1 MRLFLL
7 VCFFF
12 SSLAVTGYCQDP
24 PPAKVR
30 TAPITKEQVSRN
42 KPFLGILYYDRLSK
56 VSSEVAGLVETINVR
71 SGDRVK
77 KGEPLVQLNTDLLDQ
92 DIKLS
97 TTRVKQK
104 KLENELAQKNYDRQK
119 SLLENRGASQKKY
132 DDAQFAY
139 NNSMMEQQ
147 AAQHTLA
154 RLRLQQKKSLITA
167 PFDGIILEKNVDSG
181 DWVQQGG
188 QVAVIGASDAL
199 FVKVPVGETLLQFIQ
214 PGAEVE
220 VVINAFAQSLTGTID
235 TIDPRA
241 DTKTKNVSIK
251 IRIPVIAKSVE
262 NLSATVHLP
271 ISNKQQLSIIPRDA
285 LIKFKGKD
293 FVYTVKEGKA
303 GILPVNIVTFLGD
316 KVAAD
321 NPYLAPGMPVV
332 IEGNERLRPD
342 QPVTIIGE

>member
-12 SSLAVTGYCQDP
+12 SSLAVTGYCQEP

-30 TAPITKEQVSRN
+30 TAPITKEQVAKN

-56 VSSEVAGLVETINVR
+56 VSSEVAGLVETITVR
-71 SGDRVK
+71 TGDRVK
-77 KGEPLVQLNTDLLDQ
+77 KGDPLVQLNTDLLDQ

-97 TTRVKQK
+97 TTRIEQQ

-139 NNSMMEQQ
+139 NNSRMEQQ

-154 RLRLQQKKSLITA
+154 RLRLQKEKSLITA
-167 PFDGIILEKNVDSG
+167 PFDGVILEKNVDSG

-188 QVAVIGASDAL
+188 QVAVIGATDAL
-199 FVKVPVGETLLQFIQ
+199 FVKVPVGETLLQFIH
-214 PGAEVE
+214 PGAKVE

-235 TIDPRA
+235 SIDPRA
-241 DTKTKNVSIK
+241 DAKTKNVFIK
-251 IRIPVIAKSVE
+251 IRIPIIAKSAE
-262 NLSATVHLP
+262 NLSASVHLP
-271 ISNKQQLSIIPRDA
+271 ISDKQELSIIPRDA

-303 GILPVNIVTFLGD
+303 SILPVNIVTFLGN
-316 KVAAD
+316 KVAAN
-321 NPYLAPGMPVV
+321 NPYLTPGMPVI

-342 QPVTIIGE
+342 QPVTVLGE